1 MNRSVTLPLN
11 TAACSAGA
19 AFMQATAPAGNDASE
34 GVILA
39 DGTKGFLGFITRN
52 VLAAIAGVPAVPVPL
67 YAELAVGAAPSLPL
81 ETSFSAGLEGS
92 VEDADEYEAEGTTF
106 ICSGSGAS
114 YDILVT
120 TPLMTRC
127 SFKAG
132 TTCIASGSGIRAEFY
147 LAEIVTPQ
155 VVGNVRGRFVRLY
168 GDSLA

>member
-52 VLAAIAGVPAVPVPL
+52 VLAAIAGAPAVPVPL

-92 VEDADEYEAEGTTF
+92 VEDADEYEAETPF
-106 ICSGSGAS
+106 LCSGSGAS
-114 YDILVT
+114 YDIT
-120 TPLMTRC
+120 ADTPLLTRC

-132 TTCIASGSGIRAEFY
+132 MTCIASGSGIRAEFY
-147 LAEIVTPQ
+147 LSEIVTAQ
-155 VVGNVRGRFVRLY
+155 VSGSVRGRFVRLY